1 MKTSNFLTNQ
11 INQILRLRKVWWFS
25 ASARTKARFARTKLG
40 SYWLGLSNLL
50 SVGVLVFLYGTI
62 FKVESF
68 RDYAIYLALGM
79 TLWNSLS
86 MAVGTA
92 PTLFESQRDLLNN
105 TNIDLSYY
113 IMQEWAFNIQAF
125 FQSISIVL
133 FFIFFIEPSII
144 LNIFLCPLPLINFLL
159 VMLWLPS
166 IICILGARFQDLYQL
181 VPIVLQLSFLV
192 TPILYYKKSLGNL
205 QFLSTTNPFYQII
218 SPLRQSLLTGEIMI
232 QRDLIILLLNIIFL
246 ILSWYL
252 IKKSR
257 AEINFLI

>member
-1 MKTSNFLTNQ
+1 MKTNNFLIYQ
-11 INQILRLRKVWWFS
+11 IKQILRLRRVWWFS
-25 ASARTKARFARTKLG
+25 ATARTKARFARTKLG

-50 SVGVLVFLYGTI
+50 SVGLLVFLYGTI

-68 RDYAIYLALGM
+68 KDYAIYLAIGM

-86 MAVGTA
+86 MAIGTA

-105 TNIDLSYY
+105 SNIDHSYY
-113 IMQEWAFNIQAF
+113 IMQEWAFNIQSF

-133 FFIFFIEPSII
+133 VVICFIDPSII
-144 LNIFLCPLPLINFLL
+144 LHIFLSPIPLINYLL

-181 VPIVLQLSFLV
+181 VPIILQLGFLV
-192 TPILYYKKSLGNL
+192 TPILYYKKSLGSL
-205 QFLSTTNPFYQII
+205 QFLSHSNPFYQII
-218 SPLRQSLLTGEIMI
+218 SPLRQVLLTGEIMLK
-232 QRDLIILLLNIIFL
+232 RDLAILFLNIIFL
-246 ILSWYL
+246 IISWYF

-257 AEINFLI
+257 SDINFLI